1 MASIPLRSNDQQN
14 KCPSNAPQKLKI
26 LNVNFQ
32 SVVNKVADIYCLVET
47 ESPDVIIGTESW
59 LSPDIKDSEIFPQ
72 GYTPYR
78 ADRTTKTTRS
88 GGVFVLDVDTLI
100 CSEQP
105 QLRSECEIT
114 WVKLEVVGT
123 QPLYL
128 AAFYKPKEDDQDS
141 LDGLTSSLDGL
152 TGKKGN
158 TIFVRDFNFP
168 KFTWVDCA
176 SYVRPD
182 CSCRSVSVV
191 LWTYLM
197 TITMFRL

>member
-1 MASIPLRSNDQQN
+1 M
-14 KCPSNAPQKLKI
+14 
-26 LNVNFQ
+26 
-32 SVVNKVADIYCLVET
+32 VNKVADLHCLVET
-47 ESPDVIIGTESW
+47 ERPDVIIGTESW

-88 GGVFVLDVDTLI
+88 GGVFVLVVDTLI

-128 AAFYKPKEDDQDS
+128 AAFYKPREDDQDS
-141 LDGLTSSLDGL
+141 LDGLRSSLDGL
-152 TGKKGN
+152 TSKKGN
-158 TIFVRDFNFP
+158 IIVAMILTFLNSHGL
-168 KFTWVDCA
+168 T
-176 SYVRPD
+176 
-182 CSCRSVSVV
+182 VSHLSDQTVLVGQLTTV

-197 TITMFRL
+197 TITLLRL